1 MKFTI
6 FNILIPI
13 VFVLFGCKQKN
24 KNEFTFNHQGF
35 YYKLLSFEQLS
46 KAKVSSNWCKISLQF
61 TNQKDSVFW
70 DSYNNYNDF
79 FVLNFDSS
87 YSHNIVSRAIKN
99 FALGDSVSLLVKTK
113 DFFDQQFHSNEI
125 PFFSSADTVVKV
137 NFKITGVV
145 TPEGYEN
152 LKNSLALREQN
163 KIQDYFGSSY
173 SMNQSLDS
181 LGFYWI
187 QAPKDT
193 IGLNVAVG
201 NTIVVD
207 FEGAFLNGRFLE
219 KSPIDFEWIYGTKDQ
234 VLNGINYVITRL
246 KVGQTAKIILPSHL
260 AFGQQG
266 SSNGLVP
273 PFTPL
278 VYKITLK
285 EIKN

>member
-1 MKFTI
+1 MKFST
-6 FNILIPI
+6 FYL
-13 VFVLFGCKQKN
+13 LFTCLFITFSCKQKN
-24 KNEFTFNHQGF
+24 KNEFTLNQEGF

-46 KAKVSSNWCKISLQF
+46 KTQISSHWCKISLKF

-79 FVLNFDSS
+79 FVLNFDSNYS
-87 YSHNIVSRAIKN
+87 YNIVSRAIKN
-99 FALGDSVSLLVKTK
+99 FTLGDSACVLIKTK
-113 DFFDQQFHSNEI
+113 DFFKQQFHSDEI
-125 PFFSSADTVVKV
+125 PFFSSNDTIVKI
-137 NFKITGVV
+137 NFKITGLV

-152 LKNSLALREQN
+152 LKNSLVLREQN
-163 KIQDYFGSSY
+163 KIQDFFGSSH

-187 QAPKDT
+187 QSPIDT
-193 IGLNVAVG
+193 TGLSVEVG
-201 NTIVVD
+201 NTIKID

-219 KSPIDFEWIYGTKDQ
+219 KSPTNFEWIYGTQDQ
-234 VLNGINYVITRL
+234 VLKGINYVITRL

-260 AFGQQG
+260 AFGEHG